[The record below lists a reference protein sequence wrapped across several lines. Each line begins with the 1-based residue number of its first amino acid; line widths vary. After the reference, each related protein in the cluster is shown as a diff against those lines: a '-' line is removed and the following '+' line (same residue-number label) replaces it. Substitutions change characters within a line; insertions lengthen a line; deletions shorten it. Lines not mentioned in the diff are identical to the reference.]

1 MGVSEIGCFSEAVEE
16 FFELEG
22 LPDSLGTVS
31 DSNSSNDFLRF
42 LPWVVGSWLQ
52 AAGTMSLRE
61 GREADGPQDS
71 CGCLLPAEVEDLAGG
86 GGAVGAV
93 AVRGPEERA
102 AEPPPERHDGNVPM
116 RPKGYLSDGPLPNS
130 A

>member
-1 MGVSEIGCFSEAVEE
+1 MGGSEIGCFSKVVEG

-31 DSNSSNDFLRF
+31 DSNSSNDFLRS

-52 AAGTMSLRE
+52 AAGTTSLRE
-61 GREADGPQDS
+61 GHEAPGPQDS

-86 GGAVGAV
+86 VEGDGCKRAGGEAWWESSNETEG
-93 AVRGPEERA
+93 
-102 AEPPPERHDGNVPM
+102 
-116 RPKGYLSDGPLPNS
+116 LSLRWTKKCLK
-130 A
+130 